1 MWDRIKICFCHP
13 RWIGKFHH
21 DHPRIV
27 AGTILLFFA
36 LYLAIYGVRCYTSSP
51 FEESAGN
58 TITASVINQEVINTA
73 YKNKELTG
81 EQCTIDGENF
91 HIYILSTRD
100 TQKVK
105 ITNISICL
113 EQTQAV
119 IYLGNFKM
127 KTVSYQSLFS
137 SDFDFKDI
145 GLNQPK
151 AIYQF
156 KIFINEILNSA
167 SVPFQTIDFIGGILN
182 ELIFYFMM
190 VVLLSFYALAIN
202 HTIDRGI
209 RIKLCMYDALSY
221 FTVSFFAEL
230 FGIYWL
236 SYIALVLPII
246 YCTITFRHIVKVV
259 IKKN

>member
-36 LYLAIYGVRCYTSSP
+36 LFLAIYGVRCYTTSP
-51 FEESAGN
+51 FDEAAGN
-58 TITASVINQEVINTA
+58 TVASFLVNHGEVNVS
-73 YKNKELTG
+73 YENKKLSG
-81 EQCTIDGENF
+81 EQYTIVGDNF
-91 HIYILSTRD
+91 HIYILTAKD
-100 TQKVK
+100 TQKVN
-105 ITNISICL
+105 IANISICL
-113 EQTQAV
+113 DETQAV
-119 IYLGNFKM
+119 VYLGNLKM
-127 KTVSYQSLFS
+127 KTISYQSISS

-145 GLNQPK
+145 STNQPK

-167 SVPFQTIDFIGGILN
+167 SVPFQTINFIEGILN
-182 ELIFYFMM
+182 EIIFYFMM

-202 HTIDRGI
+202 PTIDRNI

-221 FTVSFFAEL
+221 FSVSFFAEL
-230 FGIYWL
+230 FNVYWL
-236 SYIALVLPII
+236 SYLALVLPII

-259 IKKN
+259 IKKD

>member
-21 DHPRIV
+21 DHPGIV

-36 LYLAIYGVRCYTSSP
+36 LFLTIYGVRCYTTSP
-51 FEESAGN
+51 FDQAAGN
-58 TITASVINQEVINTA
+58 TVAAALVNHGAVNAS

-81 EQCTIDGENF
+81 EQCTITGDNF
-91 HIYILSTRD
+91 HIYILKAHD
-100 TQKVK
+100 TQKLN

-113 EQTQAV
+113 EEKQAV
-119 IYLGNFKM
+119 VYLGNLKM
-127 KTVSYQSLFS
+127 KTVSYQSIS
-137 SDFDFKDI
+137 SEDFDFKDI
-145 GLNQPK
+145 STNQPK

-156 KIFINEILNSA
+156 KIFINEILNS
-167 SVPFQTIDFIGGILN
+167 SRVPFQTMDFIQGIFN
-182 ELIFYFMM
+182 EIIFYFLL

-202 HTIDRGI
+202 PTIDKNI

-221 FTVSFFAEL
+221 FIVSFFAEL
-230 FGIYWL
+230 FNLYWL
-236 SYIALVLPII
+236 NYLALVLPII

-259 IKKN
+259 IKKD